1 MSKEVRQ
8 YNKCPINTITA
19 LVSNYF
25 LYVKVE
31 VCLSWLCFERYF
43 SHHRDDGRSISRNVA
58 NLNILVHDMINLLYY
73 EYWTDK
79 QKYLYGSVYTYNF
92 SVYEG
97 KQNSSS
103 EYRILHGI
111 FIKLMAPLLA
121 PLLSSFYR
129 QLVYCSSF
137 SRIIL
142 VGRNELDW
150 YHSFTQKIPTIRCE
164 KEFS

>member
-1 MSKEVRQ
+1 MPNKYHYCFGFKLFSLCESGSVFKLATFREILLPSSGWWEKYLSKRGQ
-8 YNKCPINTITA
+8 LKHTC
-19 LVSNYF
+19 
-25 LYVKVE
+25 
-31 VCLSWLCFERYF
+31 SW
-43 SHHRDDGRSISRNVA
+43 
-58 NLNILVHDMINLLYY
+58 HDKLLYY

-111 FIKLMAPLLA
+111 FIELMAPLLA